1 MAVKITLDKSG
12 NIAELKISRPSWN
25 TEAKNEIPT
34 ESGEDRRHVVAWW
47 VMREA
52 VVNSL
57 RGHDLNYASAYLAK
71 QGFNVASSA
80 KADVENGLWE
90 FVRDLFNKVDNLWP
104 GAAKPNR
111 FLGAHI
117 RQADDMMENRASL
130 VYPVM
135 LTYDI
140 PDEKGGSSKAVI
152 PLNDQNQVIDWLFN
166 MAVDWEDAT
175 DIKNGAKGFEEF
187 LKAKGI

>member
-1 MAVKITLDKSG
+1 
-12 NIAELKISRPSWN
+12 
-25 TEAKNEIPT
+25 
-34 ESGEDRRHVVAWW
+34 
-47 VMREA
+47 
-52 VVNSL
+52 
-57 RGHDLNYASAYLAK
+57 
-71 QGFNVASSA
+71 
-80 KADVENGLWE
+80 
-90 FVRDLFNKVDNLWP
+90 
-104 GAAKPNR
+104 
-111 FLGAHI
+111 
-117 RQADDMMENRASL
+117 MMENRASL

-140 PDEKGGSSKAVI
+140 PDEKGGSNKAVI